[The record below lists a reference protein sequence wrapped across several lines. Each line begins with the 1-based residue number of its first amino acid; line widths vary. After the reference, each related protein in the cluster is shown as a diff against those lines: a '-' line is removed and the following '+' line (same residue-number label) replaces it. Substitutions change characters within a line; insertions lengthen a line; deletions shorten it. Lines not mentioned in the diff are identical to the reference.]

1 VITVPD
7 RALKTRV
14 PAGID
19 SKAATVNSRS
29 PKSQV
34 RLSTALEE
42 SLGDGDSVGG
52 ADGEVGVGE
61 VGVGEE
67 GVDETGF
74 MSALPADRT
83 SDFATEV
90 AVGANLVATDGEAED
105 FAAGLVIDFAAGLA
119 TTFSIG
125 FAMA

>member
-34 RLSTALEE
+34 RLSTGLEGIL
-42 SLGDGDSVGG
+42 SDGD
-52 ADGEVGVGE
+52 GVGE
-61 VGVGEE
+61 AADAEGVGAE
-67 GVDETGF
+67 GVDETGL
-74 MSALPADRT
+74 MSGLPADRA